1 MTKFREI
8 EEIPARLFV
17 VGDIHGCADELKMML
32 QYLETKESLA
42 EDDLIVF
49 IGDYIDR
56 GPSSKEV
63 IEVLIAFHSRH
74 PQTIYLRGNHED
86 MLLDFLGYEGTLGH
100 SYLANGGQATTQSY
114 GCLPA
119 PSREQL
125 GAAISASHLAFYLNL
140 ERYLIVGDYVIV
152 HAGLNPLRDV
162 RSQLNEDIFWIRD
175 EFIQNIHNFGR
186 IVVFGHTPYEDVLV
200 HPPYKIGI
208 DTGLV
213 YGNMLSVV
221 ELTKHQVFQI
231 KRGAHDVTVKSFGI

>member
-8 EEIPARLFV
+8 DDLPGRLFV
-17 VGDIHGCADELKMML
+17 VGDIHGCSDELNIML
-32 QYLETKESLA
+32 NHLEKNEGLS
-42 EDDLIVF
+42 EDDYVVF

-56 GPSSKEV
+56 GPSSKQV
-63 IEVLIAFHSRH
+63 VDSLISFHNRH
-74 PQTIYLRGNHED
+74 SQAIFLRGNHED
-86 MLLDFLGYEGTLGH
+86 MLLDFLGYEGTMGH
-100 SYLANGGQATTQSY
+100 SYLVNGGQATTQSY
-114 GCLPA
+114 GTRHA
-119 PSREQL
+119 PSREEI
-125 GAAISASHLAFYLNL
+125 GDVMPAAHLAFYLNL

-213 YGNMLSVV
+213 YGNKLSVV
-221 ELTKHQVFQI
+221 ELTKQRVMQI
-231 KRGAHDVTVKSFGI
+231 KRGTAEVTSKVLGS

>member
-17 VGDIHGCADELKMML
+17 VGDIHGCAEELNIML
-32 QYLETKESLA
+32 AHLEANESLSD
-42 EDDLIVF
+42 DDLIVF

-63 IEVLIAFHSRH
+63 VDSLIAFHSRY
-74 PQTIYLRGNHED
+74 PQTIFLRGNHED

-100 SYLANGGQATTQSY
+100 SYLVNGGQATTQSY

-119 PSREQL
+119 PKREQL
-125 GAAISASHLAFYLNL
+125 GAAIPTSHLAFFLNL
-140 ERYLIVGDYVIV
+140 ERYIIVGDYVIV

-213 YGNMLSVV
+213 YGNLLSVV
-221 ELTKHQVFQI
+221 ELTNRRVFQI
-231 KRGAHDVTVKSFGI
+231 KRGAKEVTVKSFGI